1 MNKINLYIYPHAQP
15 HVHDSAPRYI
25 NTVPLSDIG
34 IRDHCNIVPPE
45 NADYFYMGQITNDS
59 ISKNSITLYD
69 KNNFPYFE
77 GNEDRHIW
85 DYEGEGGQEHGAG
98 GEAIPEWL
106 HNSILTING
115 PLKRYSNIKKM
126 FIRPTFSHMLVDVKD
141 KNEQFSFPTE
151 VSMGFRGFIN
161 HNVRVVLA
169 NTLKQ
174 YKDIKSELHINN
186 KWEGPSKIDSNVQM
200 QYKSTMQ
207 NNIISLCPRGS
218 GIDSVRLLESCYFT
232 RVPVLIS
239 DHDYYIVGDDH
250 YDTSF
255 FYRVC
260 DHALANPSAPG
271 LGETFLYNSLLKIYK
286 TDINE
291 LKERAKLARS
301 YFENVIQKYFQD
313 PTLYFLQWLN
323 K

>member
-15 HVHDSAPRYI
+15 HVHDSDPHYI

-45 NADYFYMGQITNDS
+45 KADYFYMGQITNDS

-69 KNNFPYFE
+69 KNKFPYFK

-98 GEAIPEWL
+98 GEPIPDWL

-126 FIRPTFSHMLVDVKD
+126 FIRPTFSHMLVDLRD

-169 NTLKQ
+169 NTLTQ
-174 YKDIKSELHINN
+174 FKDIKNELHINN
-186 KWEGPSKIDSNVQM
+186 KWEGPSAAHSTVQK
-200 QYKSTMQ
+200 QYRSTMQ

-218 GIDSVRLLESCYFT
+218 GIDSTRLFESCYFT

-239 DHDYYIVGDDH
+239 DHDFYIVGDDH

-255 FYRVC
+255 FYRAC
-260 DHALANPSAPG
+260 DPRIGQPG

-291 LKERAKLARS
+291 LKERAKLARG
-301 YFENVIQKYFQD
+301 YFEQVIQKYFQD
-313 PTLYFLQWLN
+313 PTLYFLQWLQ

>member
-15 HVHDSAPRYI
+15 HAHDLDPHYI
-25 NTVPLSDIG
+25 NTVPLSNIG
-34 IRDHCNIVPPE
+34 IKTHCNIVPPE
-45 NADYFYMGQITNDS
+45 KADYFYMGQINNDS
-59 ISKNSITLYD
+59 INKNSITLYN

-169 NTLKQ
+169 NTLNQ

-186 KWEGPSKIDSNVQM
+186 KWEGPSQANSDTQK
-200 QYKSTMQ
+200 QYRSTMN

-218 GIDSVRLLESCYFT
+218 GIDSTRLFESCYFT

-239 DHDYYIVGDDH
+239 DHDFYIVGDDH

-255 FYRVC
+255 FYRLC
-260 DHALANPSAPG
+260 DLQNGSPG
-271 LGETFLYNSLLKIYK
+271 QGETLLYNELIKIYN
-286 TDINE
+286 TNINE
-291 LKERAKLARS
+291 LTERAILAR
-301 YFENVIQKYFQD
+301 KYFDTVLREYFKD
-313 PTLYFLQWLN
+313 PTLYFLKWL
-323 K
+323 KK